1 MLKKKYRKIG
11 LVLWTDNPTHINAV
25 DYIKRY
31 YPHYIGILHDK
42 DTKEDNTLKKAH
54 WHILLYFPNQKMIS
68 TIKKELGVN
77 DSDFYEIKSLSG
89 QLRYLIHYDDEDKYQ
104 YSPDLIFG
112 DRFMISKFNLAIKD
126 LVSETEQASI
136 LYDFITSTKPTLQ
149 DLFAFALDNDL
160 YSTFRRNYSVFRDLC
175 TYQKLLLD
183 KERRKIDNETRT
195 Y

>member
-11 LVLWTDNPTHINAV
+11 LILWTDNPTHINAL

-54 WHILLYFPNQKMIS
+54 WHVLLYFPNQKMIS
-68 TIKKELGVN
+68 TIKKELGIN

-104 YSPDLIFG
+104 YSKDDVFG
-112 DRFMISKFNLAIKD
+112 DRYFLAKFNLSIKD
-126 LVSETEQASI
+126 LSSETDDASSIFEYIEQCCPS
-136 LYDFITSTKPTLQ
+136 LN
-149 DLFAFALDNDL
+149 DLFTFVVDNDL
-160 YSTFRRNYSVFRDLC
+160 YSTYRRNYVMFKDLC
-175 TYQKLLLD
+175 FSSYKSKTNKRKEQKND
-183 KERRKIDNETRT
+183 
-195 Y
+195 

>member
-11 LVLWTDNPTHINAV
+11 LILWTDNPTHINAL

-54 WHILLYFPNQKMIS
+54 WHVLLYFPNQKMIS
-68 TIKKELGVN
+68 TIKKELCIN

-104 YSPDLIFG
+104 YSKDSVFG
-112 DRFMISKFNLAIKD
+112 DRYFLTKFNLAIKD
-126 LVSETEQASI
+126 VSSETDEACSIFEYIEQCC
-136 LYDFITSTKPTLQ
+136 PTLH
-149 DLFAFALDNDL
+149 DLFQFVVDNDL
-160 YSTFRRNYSVFRDLC
+160 YSTYRRNYVMFKDLC
-175 TYQKLLLD
+175 FSNYKTKSNKR
-183 KERRKIDNETRT
+183 KEN
-195 Y
+195 

>member
-11 LVLWTDNPTHINAV
+11 LVLWTDNPTHINAL

-42 DTKEDNTLKKAH
+42 DIKEDNTLKKAH
-54 WHILLYFPNQKMIS
+54 WHVLLYFPNQKMIS

-77 DSDFYEIKSLSG
+77 DTDFYEIKSLSG

-112 DRFMISKFNLAIKD
+112 DRFMISKFNLAVKD
-126 LVSETEQASI
+126 IVSETEQASI
-136 LYDFITSTKPTLQ
+136 LYDFITSNKPSLQ
-149 DLFAFALDNDL
+149 DLFSFALDNDL

-175 TYQKLLLD
+175 TYQKILLD
-183 KERRKIDNETRT
+183 KERRQIK
-195 Y
+195 